1 MSSKPCNPPAAAC
14 VADISGAHALQA
26 AHRPLDTQALRNALG
41 AFPTGIAIVTTRN
54 ASGRA
59 VGLTINSFASLSLD
73 PPLVLWSL
81 VNRSPS
87 LEAFN
92 ESDYFCI
99 NVLASTQTDL
109 AKCFASAAVPDKFQ
123 HVQTYDSQQGMPV
136 IPGCLASFVC
146 AKDQMH
152 PGGDHTLYIGRVLHY
167 FIESGEPAVF
177 HRGQFTTLQA
187 LQACPN

>member
-1 MSSKPCNPPAAAC
+1 MQTAIHSQSIAASVVDVSCANAFN
-14 VADISGAHALQA
+14 VSNS
-26 AHRPLDTQALRNALG
+26 PLDAKALRNALG

-87 LEAFN
+87 LDAFN
-92 ESDYFCI
+92 ESNYFCI
-99 NVLASTQTDL
+99 NVLASTQTEL
-109 AKCFASAAVPDKFQ
+109 AKCFASSAVPDKFENAQ
-123 HVQTYDSQQGMPV
+123 AYDSPEGVPL

-146 AKDQMH
+146 TKEQMH
-152 PGGDHTLYIGRVLHY
+152 PGGDHTLFIGRVLHY
-167 FIESGEPAVF
+167 YTESGEPAVF
-177 HRGQFTTLQA
+177 HRGQFTNLHPSQS
-187 LQACPN
+187 

>member
-1 MSSKPCNPPAAAC
+1 MQTAIYHSPTAAS
-14 VADISGAHALQA
+14 VAKVSGANALKEGNS
-26 AHRPLDTQALRNALG
+26 PLDAKALRNALG
-41 AFPTGIAIVTTRN
+41 AFPTGIAIVTTRS

-87 LEAFN
+87 LGAFN

-99 NVLASTQTDL
+99 NVLASTQTEL
-109 AKCFASAAVPDKFQ
+109 AKCFASSAIPDKFQ
-123 HVQTYDSQQGMPV
+123 NAQAYDSPERVPV

-146 AKDQMH
+146 AKEQMH

-177 HRGQFTTLQA
+177 HRGQFTNLHPSQS
-187 LQACPN
+187 

>member
-1 MSSKPCNPPAAAC
+1 MQTAIYNRSAVASPAD
-14 VADISGAHALQA
+14 VSGVHALKEGNS
-26 AHRPLDTQALRNALG
+26 PLDVKALRNALG

-87 LEAFN
+87 LAAFN

-99 NVLASTQTDL
+99 NVLASTQTEL
-109 AKCFASAAVPDKFQ
+109 AKCFASSAVPDKFQ
-123 HVQTYDSQQGMPV
+123 NVQAYDSVEGIPV

-146 AKDQMH
+146 AREQMH
-152 PGGDHTLYIGRVLHY
+152 PGGDHTLYVGRVLHY
-167 FIESGEPAVF
+167 FVESGEPAVF
-177 HRGQFTTLQA
+177 HRGQFTNLHPSQS
-187 LQACPN
+187 